1 MMCTTTTSPLAI
13 TQGDCFVS
21 GAAYRTQL
29 CGREPSID
37 AVYDYARFLSHV
49 VQDTDEA
56 GETQVRYFATPQ
68 ALHAAKIQ
76 VFKVDGVVGIAQFGC
91 KSPVVRIPAVGDAL
105 VDTGE
110 VLVRLLTIL
119 RALEFMR
126 KFLVGTGD
134 VTLALF
140 KKLRRVKP
148 ATIAASDIG
157 LEAEIEPDAFTCQGP
172 VWFLILIEAGKE
184 QVDVTKCIALD
195 GECFD
200 VTDDFTRLG
209 KLVDVLTDANTVVT
223 KQAISRL
230 LKRERFGLSDLA
242 KSWDADVLG
251 GFPLFTRFGIG
262 KEPLIGAV
270 DTLNDILNRLGA
282 KLVPKSIPGQP
293 FQLGDMSLKVGC
305 RQVFAKHTVVATMQR
320 DAMIMDDTANINLLM
335 QSPILFTSIQLEG
348 KRFASHLR
356 ALLILDILL
365 HHFKAYCSDCR
376 DKLTSRPKARKTF
389 FSQGY
394 SLRRTW
400 DVYPLIF
407 PTIETMPTCGSAS
420 KSKWT

>member
-1 MMCTTTTSPLAI
+1 M
-13 TQGDCFVS
+13 F
-21 GAAYRTQL
+21 
-29 CGREPSID
+29 
-37 AVYDYARFLSHV
+37 
-49 VQDTDEA
+49 
-56 GETQVRYFATPQ
+56 
-68 ALHAAKIQ
+68 
-76 VFKVDGVVGIAQFGC
+76 
-91 KSPVVRIPAVGDAL
+91 
-105 VDTGE
+105 
-110 VLVRLLTIL
+110 
-119 RALEFMR
+119 
-126 KFLVGTGD
+126 
-134 VTLALF
+134 
-140 KKLRRVKP
+140 
-148 ATIAASDIG
+148 
-157 LEAEIEPDAFTCQGP
+157 
-172 VWFLILIEAGKE
+172 
-184 QVDVTKCIALD
+184 
-195 GECFD
+195 
-200 VTDDFTRLG
+200 
-209 KLVDVLTDANTVVT
+209 
-223 KQAISRL
+223 
-230 LKRERFGLSDLA
+230 
-242 KSWDADVLG
+242 
-251 GFPLFTRFGIG
+251 
-262 KEPLIGAV
+262 
-270 DTLNDILNRLGA
+270 NRLGA